1 MGLGAAPAKHH
12 TKSTAKR
19 NVRQFMYLSVNGKGA
34 KDMKSSAPFMAFVFS
49 YLHAWRQKGR
59 LVAVGELVVR
69 AQHVLDLLLVHVDH
83 VVASHLAILAR
94 IEVVRMLRK
103 SLTHTGCVSQTRV

>member
-1 MGLGAAPAKHH
+1 MKKARKTLCLHAPL
-12 TKSTAKR
+12 
-19 NVRQFMYLSVNGKGA
+19 YLISL
-34 KDMKSSAPFMAFVFS
+34 
-49 YLHAWRQKGR
+49 YHLHAWRQKGR

-94 IEVVRMLRK
+94 IEVVRMLSK
-103 SLTHTGCVSQTRV
+103 SLTHTGSVSQTRV